1 MNPVASV
8 NDYGNDKNTRIVSK
22 SIAVEFFLL
31 SPDEGVRENEKL

>member
-31 SPDEGVRENEKL
+31 SPDEGCVRMKKL